1 MELAKRDIILNELQ
15 QEIDFRKKN
24 IQKKQHYIHD
34 RMKTNEFLSTVA
46 EDYKKYNDYILRQ
59 REQQEDSF
67 RTILD
72 YLDRLIKEGNLTDE
86 ALEHTKTQHRQII
99 NEIDFIKKEL
109 DQLVSK

>member
-1 MELAKRDIILNELQ
+1 
-15 QEIDFRKKN
+15 
-24 IQKKQHYIHD
+24 
-34 RMKTNEFLSTVA
+34 MKTNEFLSTVA

-86 ALEHTKTQHRQII
+86 ALEHTKTQHGQII
-99 NEIDFIKKEL
+99 NEIDFIKK
-109 DQLVSK
+109 